1 MYSNTKN
8 IHKWT
13 TMRTCAKL
21 VADSTLESVY
31 YLDSDEYLQW
41 ESIEDFLHKAG
52 VTTIRIDSASI

>member
-21 VADSTLESVY
+21 VADST
-31 YLDSDEYLQW
+31 SDEYLQW

-52 VTTIRIDSASI
+52 VATIRIDSASI